1 MKYLSFRHKNTKLNE
16 TFFTRL
22 LRFLIPH
29 RDRRPNQHHAYGTN
43 PGQGRKVYRLLY
55 GWLLHHG
62 PQCPNDE
69 LLAEGYT
76 EGSTGNTSRIMSQP
90 YTRYDD
96 LADVNTA
103 AFRTEI
109 PLTAPTL
116 VTIEARAP
124 GHHRQARVRASTQV
138 WMIPGRDIVGDGI
151 VLEIP
156 GFVVDVLL
164 PRQNQFITLESL
176 PNRLLAIRANMVMMC
191 GCPISDGGL
200 WNARK
205 MEVTAIIT
213 KDGEQVRT
221 VPLAIGNTENLFEG
235 KWMVDEPGTYQLT
248 VYGFDPRTF
257 NSGVDVVNIVINE

>member
-1 MKYLSFRHKNTKLNE
+1 MKHLLLAFCTLLFLTEVAAQTNTML
-16 TFFTRL
+16 TVRTRAKDAKFIGSSMGGSYITV
-22 LRFLIPH
+22 R
-29 RDRRPNQHHAYGTN
+29 NAE
-43 PGQGRKVYRLLY
+43 
-55 GWLLHHG
+55 
-62 PQCPNDE
+62 NDE

-76 EGSTGNTSRIMSQP
+76 EGSTGNTTRIMSQP

-116 VTIEARAP
+116 VTIEAQAP
-124 GHHRQARVRASTQV
+124 GHHRQARVRVSTQV

-164 PRQNQFITLESL
+164 PRQHQFIPLESL
-176 PNRLLAIRANMVMMC
+176 TNRLLPIRANMVMMC
-191 GCPISDGGL
+191 GCTISDGGL
-200 WNARK
+200 WNARE

-213 KDGEQVRT
+213 KDGEQVRA
-221 VPLAIGNTENLFEG
+221 VPLAIGDTDNLFEG
-235 KWMVDEPGTYQLT
+235 EWMVDEPGTYQIT